1 VDVEWLAFPLHPET
15 PEEGVSLQ
23 DLFKG
28 RNFDINEMML
38 KLKETAASL
47 SLPLGNR
54 KRTYNSRLAQELGK
68 WAEEE
73 GRGDAFHM
81 AMFKAYFVDG
91 INLAKIDLLVEI
103 AETIDLDGVA
113 AREVMEKRTYKS
125 AVDGDWKMAYNL
137 GITAVPTFL
146 VNENRLVGAQTY
158 EALERLIRG

>member
-103 AETIDLDGVA
+103 AETIDLDGAA
-113 AREVMEKRTYKS
+113 AREVLEKRTYKS

-146 VNENRLVGAQTY
+146 VNGNRLVGAQTY
-158 EALERLIRG
+158 EALERLVRG

>member
-1 VDVEWLAFPLHPET
+1 MDVEWLAFPLHPET

-103 AETIDLDGVA
+103 AETIDLDGAA
-113 AREVMEKRTYKS
+113 AREVLEKRTYKS

>member
-103 AETIDLDGVA
+103 AETIDLDGAA
-113 AREVMEKRTYKS
+113 AREVLEKRTYKS

>member
-1 VDVEWLAFPLHPET
+1 MEWLAFPLHPET
-15 PEEGVSLQ
+15 PEEGVTLAE
-23 DLFKG
+23 LFKG
-28 RNFDINEMML
+28 RNFNIDEMMQ
-38 KLKETAASL
+38 KLKSVADSFG
-47 SLPLGNR
+47 LPLGNR
-54 KRTYNSRLAQELGK
+54 KKTYNSRLAQELGK

-103 AETIDLDGVA
+103 AETLDLDGAA
-113 AREVMEKRTYKS
+113 AREALEKRTYKS

-146 VNENRLVGAQTY
+146 VNGNRLVGAQTY
-158 EALERLIRG
+158 EALERLVRG

>member
-103 AETIDLDGVA
+103 AETIDLDGAA
-113 AREVMEKRTYKS
+113 AREVLDKRTYKS